1 MRIGELSART
11 GTPARLLRYYEEQ
24 GLLAPERRANGYRD
38 YGEHLVDRVQQIR
51 GLLESGLPTRLI
63 KNVLPC
69 LDNPCDI
76 TMSDA
81 GPEVV
86 DLLRHE
92 RDRMDARI
100 ACLSRNR
107 DAIDAYLAKVTRPM
121 SDPRVTVATAADRE
135 AVVATFVAAFAADPA
150 LRWFLPD
157 DATYPAEAAAM
168 AGSLFD
174 LRVGHG
180 TVWVADGGAA
190 VAMWDPPRSP
200 AGPGVEHPPQAGRFG
215 RYQSIVHTKM
225 PQTPHWY
232 LGVLASHPE
241 HRGRR
246 LGRAAMAAGLA
257 RAAAD
262 GLPAYLE
269 TSNPGNVEVYRS
281 AGFGVVES
289 LHVDELPVWIMK
301 CDGESRRTTS

>member
-24 GLLAPERRANGYRD
+24 GLLTPARRDNGYRD
-38 YGEHLVDRVQQIR
+38 YGEHLVDRVLQIR
-51 GLLESGLPTRLI
+51 GLLEAGLPTRLI
-63 KNVLPC
+63 KDVLPC
-69 LDNPCDI
+69 LDNPCSI

-86 DLLRHE
+86 ALLRHE

-107 DAIDAYLAKVTRPM
+107 DAIDAYLSKVTSPVSQPSIR
-121 SDPRVTVATAADRE
+121 VATPADRE
-135 AVVATFVAAFAADPA
+135 AVVATFVAAFAADPGV
-150 LRWFLPD
+150 RWLLPD
-157 DATYPAEAAAM
+157 DETYPAEAAAM
-168 AGSLFD
+168 AGQLFD
-174 LRVGHG
+174 LRVGRD
-180 TVWVADGGAA
+180 TVWIADGGAA

-200 AGPGVEHPPQAGRFG
+200 AGKGAEHPPPPGRFG
-215 RYQSIVHTKM
+215 RYQAVVHKRM
-225 PQTPHWY
+225 PSFPHWY
-232 LGVLASHPE
+232 LGVLASHPD

-246 LGRAAMAAGLA
+246 LGRTVMAAGLA

-269 TSNPGNVEVYRS
+269 TSNPRNVDVYRS
-281 AGFGVVES
+281 AGFEVAEH
-289 LHVDELPVWIMK
+289 LTVDDLPVWIMTT
-301 CDGESRRTTS
+301 GEGRS